1 MKNNVNNFERRRKLN
16 ERKFDNWQD
25 LPGGGRKYWFEIRGK
40 FGYLARYLKEVNSE
54 EKTIRFSQEIYNS
67 DGDLIEIHRKYPV
80 DEGHKIVK
88 ENKK

>member
-1 MKNNVNNFERRRKLN
+1 MNNLERRRKLN

-25 LPGGGRKYWFEIRGK
+25 LPKGGRKYWFEIRGK
-40 FGYLARYLKEVNSE
+40 IGYLARYVKEVDKE
-54 EKTIRFSQEIYNS
+54 EKTICFYQEIYDS
-67 DGDLIEIHRKYPV
+67 KGKLVEIHRKYPV